1 MTARL
6 APLVPFL
13 RSGTTRPHRIR
24 IVWLQFLLLVAV
36 LCVLA
41 GALGLVVGLLLSE
54 RPAPAAVTAR

>member
-13 RSGTTRPHRIR
+13 RPGTTRAHRIR
-24 IVWLQFLLLVAV
+24 IVWLQFLVLVAV

-41 GALGLVVGLLLSE
+41 GALGLVVGLGSL
-54 RPAPAAVTAR
+54 TDH

>member
-6 APLVPFL
+6 APLTPFL
-13 RSGTTRPHRIR
+13 RPGTSRPHRIR

-41 GALGLVVGLLLSE
+41 GALGLVVWRLGNHNP
-54 RPAPAAVTAR
+54 RPAATTAP